1 MMTPFEMAKLHLMS
15 GSLTRPWS
23 ESEYKNLQAI
33 DTIKFFYVEKGFLV
47 GRLIGPEAEILNVIV
62 HPKYRRLGKA
72 RYLIGKFETEAKDVG
87 SSRCFLEVAESNNSA
102 HTLYHDLGYLKVGQ
116 RKNYYEF
123 VDGRKD
129 NASILAKEI

>member
-1 MMTPFEMAKLHLMS
+1 MTPYEMAKLHLMS
-15 GSLTRPWS
+15 GSPTRSWS
-23 ESEYKNLQAI
+23 ESEYKNLLAT
-33 DTIKFFYVEKGFLV
+33 DTIRFFYVENGFLI
-47 GRLIGPEAEILNVIV
+47 GRLIGSDAEILNVIV

-72 RYLIGKFETEAKDVG
+72 RYLIGKFEKEAKNVG
-87 SSRCFLEVAESNNSA
+87 SSRCFLEVAESNRPANK
-102 HTLYHDLGYLKVGQ
+102 LYHDLGYLKVGQ

>member
-1 MMTPFEMAKLHLMS
+1 MSKLHLLS

-23 ESEYKNLQAI
+23 ESEYKILLST
-33 DTIKFFYVEKGFLV
+33 DTIRFFYVENGFLV
-47 GRLIGPEAEILNVIV
+47 GRLIGPDAEILNVIV

-72 RYLIGKFETEAKDVG
+72 RYLIDKFEKEAKEEG
-87 SSRCFLEVAESNNSA
+87 SSKCFLEVGESNSRANK
-102 HTLYHDLGYLKVGQ
+102 LYQSLNYLSVGK

>member
-1 MMTPFEMAKLHLMS
+1 MTPFEMAKLHLLS
-15 GSLTRPWS
+15 GSITRPWS
-23 ESEYKNLQAI
+23 ESEYKILLST
-33 DTIKFFYVEKGFLV
+33 DTIRFFYVENGFLV
-47 GRLIGPEAEILNVIV
+47 GRLIGPDAEILNVIV

-72 RYLIGKFETEAKDVG
+72 RYLIDKFEKEAKEEG
-87 SSRCFLEVAESNNSA
+87 SSKCFLEVAESNSRANK
-102 HTLYHDLGYLKVGQ
+102 LYQSLNYLSVGK

>member
-1 MMTPFEMAKLHLMS
+1 MTPFEMAKLHLLS

-23 ESEYKNLQAI
+23 ESEYKILLST
-33 DTIKFFYVEKGFLV
+33 DTIRFFYVENGFLV
-47 GRLIGPEAEILNVIV
+47 GRLIGPDAEILNVII

-72 RYLIGKFETEAKDVG
+72 RYLIGKFEKEAKDAG
-87 SSRCFLEVAESNNSA
+87 SSKCFLEVAESNSRANK
-102 HTLYHDLGYLKVGQ
+102 LYQSLSYESVGQ

-123 VDGRKD
+123 TDGRKD

>member
-1 MMTPFEMAKLHLMS
+1 MTPFEMAKLHLLS

-23 ESEYKNLQAI
+23 ESEYKILLST
-33 DTIKFFYVEKGFLV
+33 DTIRFFYVENGFLV
-47 GRLIGPEAEILNVIV
+47 GRLIGPDAEILNVII

-72 RYLIGKFETEAKDVG
+72 RYLIEKFEKEAKEEG
-87 SSRCFLEVAESNNSA
+87 SSKCFLEVAESNSRANK
-102 HTLYHDLGYLKVGQ
+102 LYQSLNYLSVGK

>member
-1 MMTPFEMAKLHLMS
+1 MTPFEMSKLHLLS

-23 ESEYKNLQAI
+23 ESEYKILLST
-33 DTIKFFYVEKGFLV
+33 DTIRFFYVENGFLV
-47 GRLIGPEAEILNVIV
+47 GRLVGPDAEILNVIV

-72 RYLIGKFETEAKDVG
+72 RYLIDKFEKEAKEEG
-87 SSRCFLEVAESNNSA
+87 SSKCFLEVAESNSRANK
-102 HTLYHDLGYLKVGQ
+102 LYQSLNYLSVGK

>member
-1 MMTPFEMAKLHLMS
+1 MTPFEMSKLHLLS

-23 ESEYKNLQAI
+23 ESEYKILLST
-33 DTIKFFYVEKGFLV
+33 DTIRFFYVENGFLV
-47 GRLIGPEAEILNVIV
+47 GRLIGPDAEILNVIV

-72 RYLIGKFETEAKDVG
+72 RYLIDKFEKEAKEEG
-87 SSRCFLEVAESNNSA
+87 SSKCFLEVAESNSRANK
-102 HTLYHDLGYLKVGQ
+102 LYQSLNYLSVGK

>member
-1 MMTPFEMAKLHLMS
+1 MTPFEMAKLHLLS

-23 ESEYKNLQAI
+23 ESEYKILLST
-33 DTIKFFYVEKGFLV
+33 DTIRFFYVQNGFLV
-47 GRLIGPEAEILNVIV
+47 GRLIGPDAEILNVIV

-72 RYLIGKFETEAKDVG
+72 RYLIDKFEKEAKEEG
-87 SSRCFLEVAESNNSA
+87 SSKCFLEVAESNSRANK
-102 HTLYHDLGYLKVGQ
+102 LYQSLNYLSVGK

>member
-1 MMTPFEMAKLHLMS
+1 MTPFEMSKLHLLS

-23 ESEYKNLQAI
+23 ESEYKNLLAT
-33 DTIKFFYVEKGFLV
+33 DTIRFFYVENGFLI
-47 GRLIGPEAEILNVIV
+47 GRLVGSDAEILNVIV

-72 RYLIGKFETEAKDVG
+72 RYLIGKFEKEAKDAG
-87 SSRCFLEVAESNNSA
+87 SSRCFLEVAESNGQANK
-102 HTLYHDLGYLKVGQ
+102 LYQSLSYLNVGQ
-116 RKNYYEF
+116 RKNYYKF

>member
-1 MMTPFEMAKLHLMS
+1 MTPFEMAKLHLLS

-23 ESEYKNLQAI
+23 ESEYKILLST
-33 DTIKFFYVEKGFLV
+33 DTIRFFYVENGFLV
-47 GRLIGPEAEILNVIV
+47 GRIIGPDAEILNVIV

-72 RYLIGKFETEAKDVG
+72 RYLIDKFEKEAKEEG
-87 SSRCFLEVAESNNSA
+87 SSKCFLEVAESNSRANK
-102 HTLYHDLGYLKVGQ
+102 LYQSLNYLSVGK

>member
-1 MMTPFEMAKLHLMS
+1 MTPFEMAKLHLLS

-23 ESEYKNLQAI
+23 ESEYKILLST
-33 DTIKFFYVEKGFLV
+33 DTIRFFYVENGFLV
-47 GRLIGPEAEILNVIV
+47 GRLIGPDAEILNVIV

-72 RYLIGKFETEAKDVG
+72 RYLIDKFEKEAKKEG
-87 SSRCFLEVAESNNSA
+87 SSKCFLEVAESNSRANK
-102 HTLYHDLGYLKVGQ
+102 LYQSLNYLSVGK

-123 VDGRKD
+123 VGGRKD

>member
-1 MMTPFEMAKLHLMS
+1 MTPFEMAKLHLLS

-23 ESEYKNLQAI
+23 ESEYKILLST
-33 DTIKFFYVEKGFLV
+33 DTIRFFYVENGFLV
-47 GRLIGPEAEILNVIV
+47 GRLIGPDAEILNVIV

-72 RYLIGKFETEAKDVG
+72 RQLVGKFEKEAKDAG
-87 SSRCFLEVAESNNSA
+87 SLNCFLEVAESNSSA
-102 HTLYHDLGYLKVGQ
+102 NALYHDLGYLKVGK